1 MPPADCAPRAGLKA
15 RRFDPRGN
23 PRSDGMGAR
32 QRSKSRLADPDIGQ
46 NCCWNATPA
55 DNISRNGHNAQKVGR
70 CLSFLLHRL
79 DGPFQIAARLRNL
92 AAVVT
97 ACPWGPGIGLIN
109 VMGIVMKKM
118 VLVAATLAMTAGSA
132 LAADMAVKAVRPPPP
147 PPFEPWDFA
156 FGSALMNDYIFRGVT
171 QSNHKPSVAAYF
183 EPRYN
188 FTKDVQIYVGTSFES
203 ISFPNRAAAEV
214 DIYGGIRPTFGMFAF
229 DFGVWGYLYPGGT
242 CYNAF
247 AFPGSGIPGSSV
259 GCVANAD
266 PVTLGLPING
276 NFAKKSASFYEG
288 YAKVNVTLNDMFS
301 IGANEY
307 YSPNFLNLG
316 AWGNYASIT
325 GKFTAPS
332 STFGSTGIGMY
343 ISGEFGRQWLGT
355 SDRFYGTQIVGQVF
369 QFGIPEPSYN
379 TWNIGVG
386 FTYKVFTLDL
396 RYSDTNLSKGNCN
409 AFTSDYS
416 TTNSSPGFVTAINP
430 SGFGSNWC
438 SPTGVVKFSA
448 DLTAMTNLK

>member
-1 MPPADCAPRAGLKA
+1 
-15 RRFDPRGN
+15 
-23 PRSDGMGAR
+23 
-32 QRSKSRLADPDIGQ
+32 
-46 NCCWNATPA
+46 
-55 DNISRNGHNAQKVGR
+55 
-70 CLSFLLHRL
+70 
-79 DGPFQIAARLRNL
+79 
-92 AAVVT
+92 
-97 ACPWGPGIGLIN
+97 
-109 VMGIVMKKM
+109 MGIVMKK
-118 VLVAATLAMTAGSA
+118 LALLATALAMISGSA
-132 LAADMAVKAVRPPPP
+132 LAADMAVKAVKAPPPA
-147 PPFEPWDFA
+147 PFDPWDIA
-156 FGSALMNDYIFRGVT
+156 FGGAIMNDYIFRGVT

-188 FTKDVQIYVGTSFES
+188 VTKDVQLYAGMSAES

-214 DIYGGIRPTFGMFAF
+214 DFYAGIRPTVGMFAF
-229 DFGVWGYLYPGGT
+229 DFGAWGYLYPGGQCFGGVGPGAT
-242 CYNAF
+242 NSCAAF
-247 AFPGSGIPGSSV
+247 GQGIDFG
-259 GCVANAD
+259 GGA
-266 PVTLGLPING
+266 GLPING
-276 NFAKKSASFYEG
+276 NFAKKNARFYEV
-288 YAKVNVTLNDMFS
+288 YAKVNVTINDQFAV
-301 IGANEY
+301 GLNEY

-343 ISGEFGRQWLGT
+343 VSGEFGRQWLGT

-396 RYSDTNLSKGNCN
+396 RYSDTNLSKAACN

-416 TTNSSPGFVTAINP
+416 TTNFGPGNVTKINP
-430 SGFGSNWC
+430 GTGVSEFGSNWC
-438 SPTGVVKFSA
+438 GAAGIVKLSA